1 MEQFKFLK
9 NSEIDDKLLK
19 VVNDN
24 IFTVMFCAK
33 QMELDTMVLR
43 HWYKVN
49 DFSNSQR
56 IFKMMM
62 IDSASKTHYSDV
74 REFHYIIY
82 DGEKHI
88 SLKLEKYH
96 NNFDIDIV
104 HCKLATQ
111 ENITTFINLENEQS

>member
-33 QMELDTMVLR
+33 QMELDTIVLR
-43 HWYKVN
+43 HLYRVN
-49 DFSNSQR
+49 DFSNSRR
-56 IFKMMM
+56 IFKLM
-62 IDSASKTHYSDV
+62 IIYSIPKTFYSDI

-82 DGEKHI
+82 DGEKYI
-88 SLKLEKYH
+88 SLKFEKH
-96 NNFDIDIV
+96 VDNFDINII

-111 ENITTFINLENEQS
+111 ENIRTFINIEET